1 MQYLLCLIWHKNATN
16 QVWLKI
22 LLFPTSPPLRC
33 AQHFSLRLEWNFAVI
48 AAFCGNA
55 KFHIEPQCGSI
66 AIRSSDSNIRNIVAA
81 LAAASCCSLF
91 LHFSGKPASATGSG
105 LPLHHR
111 AVIHYRSLGCGFA
124 LPTPYTG
131 QANAPT
137 DFICIISVIQYC
149 FVCPDTTL
157 PCLPTARVQFCGFAK
172 QNFIFNFAAIKWGS
186 QTRLPILYS
195 LSS

>member
-1 MQYLLCLIWHKNATN
+1 MWQKTRHEPSLIADFLVPN
-16 QVWLKI
+16 
-22 LLFPTSPPLRC
+22 SPS
-33 AQHFSLRLEWNFAVI
+33 ASLRLEWNFAVI

-131 QANAPT
+131 EAFTSANFT
-137 DFICIISVIQYC
+137 CIIN
-149 FVCPDTTL
+149 
-157 PCLPTARVQFCGFAK
+157 R
-172 QNFIFNFAAIKWGS
+172 
-186 QTRLPILYS
+186 ILNRFKVKPS
-195 LSS
+195 LSLPYYCRACRRRALSSWLWVNL

>member
-1 MQYLLCLIWHKNATN
+1 MTENSSRAEFDSGFFSSQ
-16 QVWLKI
+16 Q
-22 LLFPTSPPLRC
+22 PLHRLS
-33 AQHFSLRLEWNFAVI
+33 AVPFSLRLEWNFAVI

-66 AIRSSDSNIRNIVAA
+66 AIRGSDSNIRNIVAA

-137 DFICIISVIQYC
+137 DFICIISVIQYY
-149 FVCPDTTL
+149 FVCSAAVSFCLLTTRRRL
-157 PCLPTARVQFCGFAK
+157 THPKFVFA
-172 QNFIFNFAAIKWGS
+172 
-186 QTRLPILYS
+186 
-195 LSS
+195 LSTKF

>member
-1 MQYLLCLIWHKNATN
+1 MKFC
-16 QVWLKI
+16 
-22 LLFPTSPPLRC
+22 
-33 AQHFSLRLEWNFAVI
+33 I

-66 AIRSSDSNIRNIVAA
+66 AIRGSDSNIRNIVAA

-131 QANAPT
+131 EANT
-137 DFICIISVIQYC
+137 CGICALHYPLDSTNYILII
-149 FVCPDTTL
+149 PD
-157 PCLPTARVQFCGFAK
+157 R
-172 QNFIFNFAAIKWGS
+172 
-186 QTRLPILYS
+186 
-195 LSS
+195 